1 MEQTHGQAP
10 FIEKSGKDG
19 PLDIMNQVGKNEF
32 VVVVTN
38 ETQYPTILSETLKN
52 AKKYDFKICYICLN
66 KTYDDA
72 MDEMKKV
79 DISTDNFIFVDTLS
93 SHYQVR
99 KDTENCFFVSS
110 PCAMDEIHNA
120 IIKSIDEK
128 KCKLIIFDTISTL
141 LIYKESQDILKF
153 TNRLMMEIKKK
164 MDGIIYIYVI
174 LEIDVLKDENRKLIS
189 DFYMFAEKMLDFTSI
204 LYSSSK

>member
-1 MEQTHGQAP
+1 MKEANGQSHVMDKTGKNEP
-10 FIEKSGKDG
+10 FD
-19 PLDIMNQVGKNEF
+19 LMDNVGKNEF
-32 VVVVTN
+32 VVVITN
-38 ETQYPTILSETLKN
+38 EAQYSNILSEMLKR

-66 KTYDDA
+66 KTYEDA
-72 MDEMKKV
+72 VEEMKKI
-79 DISTDNFIFVDTLS
+79 DISTDNFVFVDTLS

-99 KDTENCFFVSS
+99 KNTESCFFVSS
-110 PCAMDEIHNA
+110 PCAMDEIYNA
-120 IIKSIDEK
+120 IVKAVDEK

-141 LIYKESQDILKF
+141 LIYKGSQDILKF
-153 TNRLMMEIKKK
+153 TNNLMMEIKKK

-174 LEIDVLKDENRKLIS
+174 LEIDVLKDENKMLIN